1 MTNMM
6 YFATE
11 DEKTKLGSRTKMI
24 GNETYSAY
32 ALKTAEIFHFNL
44 TTYFKEQYDA
54 CLERGEPIT
63 VPKQLRSKQGNSHIR
78 KMINSNVYTYITAL
92 KKAGKEHILD
102 KTIAKAHRAKNN
114 RKQGTKKE
122 T

>member
-11 DEKTKLGSRTKMI
+11 DEKKKLGSRTKMI

-32 ALKTAEIFHFNL
+32 ALKTAENLHFHL

-54 CLERGEPIT
+54 CGEPIT
-63 VPKQLRSKQGNSHIR
+63 VPKQLRSRQGNSHNK
-78 KMINSNVYTYITAL
+78 KMINSNVYTYITSL
-92 KKAGKEHILD
+92 KRAGTEHILD